1 MDDKK
6 NSRFIPGIYNYCD
19 RWCERCAFTHRCRN
33 FVMREDDGLSHE
45 ERSEKNDAFWQQLER
60 ASEASAED
68 WKDAETDPEEDENV
82 GAEEVE
88 FTEEELE
95 EAERD
100 SERRDAKAKEL
111 GGPITQSAEAYTWKL
126 RQFIEAHQELFRT
139 PPDEID
145 PAVITAAG
153 GDANA
158 EADAV
163 WLQDALEVI
172 NWHQFFI
179 TVKLMRAFHSLVRE
193 EEFPQDWPRDSDGTA
208 KVALIGLDRSIAAWV
223 VVRDMLPLY
232 REESLDFIFRL
243 KRLSTKVEAQ
253 FPNARAFV
261 RPGFDER

>member
-33 FVMREDDGLSHE
+33 FSMREDDGLSHE

-60 ASEASAED
+60 ASEASMDE
-68 WKDAETDPEEDENV
+68 WKDSADDDGSDVPPDM
-82 GAEEVE
+82 E

-100 SERRDAKAKEL
+100 SERREAKAKEL

-126 RQFIEAHQELFRT
+126 RQFIEAHKELFRT

-145 PAVITAAG
+145 PTVIAAAG
-153 GDANA
+153 GDTNA
-158 EADAV
+158 EADSV

-179 TVKLMRAFHSLVRE
+179 TVKLMRAFHSLVTE
-193 EEFPQDWPRDSDGTA
+193 EEFPHDWPRDSDGTA

-223 VVRDMLPLY
+223 VVRDMLPVY
-232 REESLDFIFRL
+232 REDALDFIGRL